1 MTLRET
7 MKAFTVN
14 HHRYLI
20 VFIGIALIISATG
33 CRRRTT
39 PPGAYMIGT
48 SAPGMN
54 ISFLRW
60 TEGLMVL
67 FVDDVKGPHS
77 SDGSGSTE
85 DPVHTSTVS
94 AGPPDAGGYKCV
106 LETKDGKLANC
117 HINGKEYD
125 LSNGTLF
132 VIKDKGEQVEVH
144 QLKRDLTKIPFDAN
158 DCRDPIQK
166 DAEIRKL
173 LDLGA

>member
-1 MTLRET
+1 MRLVTMDHLRSL
-7 MKAFTVN
+7 V
-14 HHRYLI
+14 
-20 VFIGIALIISATG
+20 VFIIAALIITMASCGT
-33 CRRRTT
+33 RTT
-39 PPGAYMIGT
+39 PPGADTIGT

-67 FVDDVKGPHS
+67 FVDDVKGHHS
-77 SDGSGSTE
+77 SRGSGST
-85 DPVHTSTVS
+85 DNSIHISTVS
-94 AGPPDAGGYKCV
+94 AGFPDAGGYKCQI
-106 LETKDGKLANC
+106 ETKDGKLANC
-117 HINGKEYD
+117 RINGNEYD

-158 DCRDPIQK
+158 NCRDPIQK

-173 LDLGA
+173 LELGDLPR